1 MLNRSHHPQP
11 PTAEG
16 KTEYS
21 RKRLGAV
28 LQDPGNCW
36 QSLASFSQTQQ
47 NRGSA
52 LSKELL
58 VVHIAIK
65 HFQT

>member
-28 LQDPGNCW
+28 LQDPSNCW

-47 NRGSA
+47 NRESA